1 MNQRQVPGQETLNY
15 RLRSHS
21 SGICLDL
28 WENDPEAPP
37 GEASFRFFVTYEL
50 KSADDAQAIL
60 DRYLVANNI
69 SQAIPSQSQTA
80 ATPIHLRTLVGSSTT
95 VG

>member
-1 MNQRQVPGQETLNY
+1 MNQRQVPRQETLNY

-21 SGICLDL
+21 SGVCLDL
-28 WENDPEAPP
+28 WENDPDAPP

-60 DRYLVANNI
+60 DRYLVANNNVY
-69 SQAIPSQSQTA
+69 QAIPSQSQTA
-80 ATPIHLRTLVGSSTT
+80 ATPMHLRTLIGSSSA
-95 VG
+95 G